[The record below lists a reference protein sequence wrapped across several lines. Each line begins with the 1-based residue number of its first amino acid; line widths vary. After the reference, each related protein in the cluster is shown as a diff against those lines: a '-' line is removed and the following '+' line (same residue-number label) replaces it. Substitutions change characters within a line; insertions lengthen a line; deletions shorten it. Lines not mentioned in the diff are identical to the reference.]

1 MAEQKRKEVGVR
13 GHKEGAEIL
22 ERLEAL
28 PALCKTN

>member
-13 GHKEGAEIL
+13 GHKEGAEKL